1 MFPRTDIR
9 VAQPETS
16 RAETRPRIHE
26 GRDEWRRR
34 PKDPPRRIDRAANA
48 AATVVGVD
56 VYRSNADNLRIGS
69 RPDGSELLCNGT
81 TYAAI
86 YKIGF
91 VTS

>member
-1 MFPRTDIR
+1 MAAKTKG
-9 VAQPETS
+9 S
-16 RAETRPRIHE
+16 SL
-26 GRDEWRRR
+26 
-34 PKDPPRRIDRAANA
+34 RIDRAANA

-86 YKIGF
+86 
-91 VTS
+91 